1 MNQAEKQF
9 DLQLFA
15 DEAESA
21 ETAAAT
27 ETVAPETE
35 DTNVEAPA
43 EESQAEESAPEA
55 PDYSQLGDMSQSDQL
70 SFLKRHGFVE
80 NTALTGEKASESPA
94 KAEENKPQ
102 DAQGEE
108 RQAPEP
114 TYEIKVDGETRKVT
128 MQELTN
134 LAQMGADYTKKTQ
147 ALADSRRQVD
157 AMMAAL
163 QVQQAAKSQPIQQNA
178 PTPADTLKT
187 DYEQAVRLTETRLGL
202 KPGEFNQFDPQH
214 QFALN
219 RIMSEQATQQAR
231 ENARLAGAQE
241 EIRAFVDEANK
252 DPETP
257 EINDNFERFLF
268 ALGMSSAEGARK
280 AQRIANAQN
289 NLFAGTASREDCKIL
304 RGHWQY
310 VKEQL
315 AREKAVKKAPA
326 TPKPE
331 PPKTETPGNGKQAA
345 AHAEFDV
352 HKLAGMN
359 TQQQIRFLKQFGV
372 FNMKG

>member
-21 ETAAAT
+21 ETEVAT
-27 ETVAPETE
+27 DTAAPETE
-35 DTNVEAPA
+35 DTSAEAPA

-55 PDYSQLGDMSQSDQL
+55 PDYSKLGDMSQSDQL

-80 NTALTGEKASESPA
+80 NTAPTEEKASEPPA
-94 KAEENKPQ
+94 KVEENKPQ

-108 RQAPEP
+108 SQAPEP

-163 QVQQAAKSQPIQQNA
+163 KVQQAAKSQPAQQNA

-231 ENARLAGAQE
+231 ESARLAGAQE

-268 ALGMSSAEGARK
+268 ALGMSSADGAQK

-315 AREKAVKKAPA
+315 AREKAAKKAPT

>member
-21 ETAAAT
+21 ETEVVTDTAAQEA
-27 ETVAPETE
+27 E
-35 DTNVEAPA
+35 DTKTEEPA
-43 EESQAEESAPEA
+43 AEQQAEESAPEA

-108 RQAPEP
+108 SQASEP

-163 QVQQAAKSQPIQQNA
+163 QVQQAAKSQPSQQNV
-178 PTPADTLKT
+178 PTPADALKT

-315 AREKAVKKAPA
+315 AQEKAAKKSPA
-326 TPKPE
+326 MPKPE